1 MFDDNKQA
9 SAAAAA
15 EDVSEGQEEVAE
27 VLGGENPAASNGKP
41 NQQTVVIKDDDIHS
55 MPVKFLAGRPQQV
68 AGKTASGAAAPTKG
82 GGGKKI
88 LWVFVGLIVFLG
100 VIIGGG
106 LWFINYNKSASDQEV
121 VINQNSNTNDNTN
134 TNDNQNSN
142 TNDNTNTNS
151 NTNDV
156 PPPPPP
162 PPPPTNV
169 LDADN
174 DGLTQLEEGIYFTN
188 SNRDDTDR
196 DGYKDGVEIS
206 NLYDPLV
213 PGALLVDSGLV
224 TQYKDSSGYDLLRPK
239 NWVAEG
245 SEENVVILLPDSET
259 GEFFSILAMPN
270 ESAWVID
277 DIFIE
282 MSELLQPRQSYI
294 NFSLAGQP
302 ALKLVDNLGVL
313 MVTEEYIYVI
323 DYKLGEVEEPNFAT
337 TFDMLLNSFSIGEAS
352 EDIPS
357 DE

>member
-134 TNDNQNSN
+134 TN
-142 TNDNTNTNS
+142 S

-224 TQYKDSSGYDLLRPK
+224 TQYKDSSGYDLRRPK